1 MGGMPMGSVVT
12 AVEEPDIGPSSY
24 VVDTRDELAIVVDKI
39 EVWTM
44 LVWTVVVPLIGED
57 VCKGEEDI
65 VEKSQLLD
73 YGEG

>member
-1 MGGMPMGSVVT
+1 MGSVVT
-12 AVEEPDIGPSSY
+12 AEKESDLGPSSY